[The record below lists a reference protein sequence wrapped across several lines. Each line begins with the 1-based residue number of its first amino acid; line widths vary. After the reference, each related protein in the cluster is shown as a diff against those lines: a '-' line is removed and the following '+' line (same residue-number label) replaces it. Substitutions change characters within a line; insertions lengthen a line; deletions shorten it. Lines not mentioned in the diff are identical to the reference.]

1 MQPKIPQSQQILVR
15 AFAAHQTGNVAQAE
29 FLYKAVLQIDKKQF
43 DALHMLGLIE
53 AQRGN
58 FSAGLKRIQDA
69 LRVRPNAPDALIN
82 LGRIQYELGKPEAAV
97 TSYKKALALDSKSA
111 LAHSNLS
118 ILLRRQG
125 RNEEALT
132 HCDAALNVAPD
143 YPDAWNNR
151 GNVLIALRKF
161 REALDAYER
170 ALKLTPNLA
179 EAWLGRATALVEL
192 RRYAEAYAAYERAL
206 SLDPGLAEQYAAGH
220 RLHSKLCIS
229 DWRDLDR
236 DIASL
241 LEKLR
246 AGKTVSVPFA
256 LISLPSTPADQLL
269 CAELNIAAAAA
280 PNPVWTGGVYH
291 HDRIRIAYL
300 SSDLREHAV
309 AYLTA
314 GLFEHHDKSRFET
327 TAISFETERESQVG
341 RRIQAAFDRFI
352 EASSQSDE
360 QIAQFIRQQEIDI
373 VVDLN
378 GFTRN
383 ARLGV
388 FARRAAPVQVNFLGY
403 AGTMGADFYDYIV
416 ADSTVIPQEHVAFYR
431 EKVVWMPNSF
441 LVNDDKRP
449 IAECT
454 PSRAELQ
461 LPEDAFV
468 FCSFNQAYKIEP
480 TVFDIWM
487 RLLATVEGSVLWLK
501 DNDRTATLNLRREAE
516 RRGVAPERLIFAPS
530 LPDVADHLARQRH
543 ADLFLDT
550 LYYNAHTTAAD
561 ALWVGVPV
569 LTCLG
574 GTFAGRVAASL
585 VRAVGLP
592 ELVTQSLADYEA
604 LALKLAREPALL
616 AATKAKLVENRR
628 SFPLFDT
635 RRFTRDLE
643 AAYTV
648 MWQRALR
655 GEPAEN
661 FAVPSD

>member
-1 MQPKIPQSQQILVR
+1 MQTQIPQSQQILAR
-15 AFAAHQTGNVAQAE
+15 AFAAHQAGNIAQAE

-43 DALHMLGLIE
+43 EALHMLGLIE

-58 FSAGLKRIQDA
+58 FPAGLKRIQDA
-69 LRVRPNAPDALIN
+69 LRVRPNVPEALIN

-97 TSYKKALALDSKSA
+97 ASYKKALALDPKSA

-125 RNEEALT
+125 RNEEAIA
-132 HCDAALNVAPD
+132 HCDAALSLAPD

-170 ALKLTPNLA
+170 ALNITPGLA

-192 RRYAEAYAAYERAL
+192 RRYAEAFAAYENAL
-206 SLDPGLAEQYAAGH
+206 SLDASFAEQYAAGH

-229 DWRDLDR
+229 DWSNLDG

-241 LEKLR
+241 LGKLR

-269 CAELNIAAAAA
+269 CAELNIAAAA
-280 PNPVWTGGVYH
+280 PPKPVWQGEAYR

-327 TAISFETERESQVG
+327 TAISFENERESQVG

-352 EASSQSDE
+352 DASSQSDD
-360 QIAQFIRQQEIDI
+360 QIAQLIRQQEIDI

-388 FARRAAPVQVNFLGY
+388 FARRPAPIQVNFLGY

-416 ADSTVIPQEHVAFYR
+416 ADSTVIPQEHFAFYR

-449 IAECT
+449 IAERT
-454 PSRAELQ
+454 PARAELQ
-461 LPEDAFV
+461 LPENAFV

-487 RLLATVEGSVLWLK
+487 RLLAAVEGSVLWLK

-516 RRGVAPERLIFAPS
+516 RRGVAPERLVFAPS

-616 AATKAKLVENRR
+616 AAIKAKLIENRK

-643 AAYTV
+643 AAYTT
-648 MWQRALR
+648 MWQRAQR
-655 GEPAEN
+655 GEPPEN
-661 FAVPSD
+661 FAVPRD